1 MKRKP
6 PFGFGS
12 AKTNNQSEQDGEF
25 QELFLKAVTL
35 LIDRV
40 DVLEKRVSALLDKL
54 EEAEKTPEKKP
65 ENKPEKTPEKKPEA
79 ANAANAVNL
88 VDGGFNY

>member
-1 MKRKP
+1 MKHKP

-12 AKTNNQSEQDGEF
+12 QRNNNQGNQSDQDGEF
-25 QELFLKAVTL
+25 AARFVTAVTL

-54 EEAEKTPEKKP
+54 EQAEKTPEKKP
-65 ENKPEKTPEKKPEA
+65 ENKSEKTPEKKPEV
-79 ANAANAVNL
+79 ANAVNL